1 MSPPL
6 PGALLRTPP
15 GGRWAAQ
22 RRQIVV
28 ARDVAVDGEVIVA
41 QRVFVRVRGV
51 AEGTLALCR
60 KGKEGEENVMSV
72 QNCKCCFWF

>member
-15 GGRWAAQ
+15 GGRWATQ
-22 RRQIVV
+22 RRQVVV
-28 ARDVAVDGEVIVA
+28 ARDVAVDGEVVVA

-51 AEGTLALCR
+51 AEGTLALC
-60 KGKEGEENVMSV
+60 KDGEEGEEKVMGIC
-72 QNCKCCFWF
+72 NC